1 MRSKAW
7 KELSKRADN
16 LYPALCN
23 LEKLSTDELRGLR
36 SVCGRVTNTNC
47 SWVAYRLAPM
57 LAAEVNGEFMR
68 RANARKQPQANRGTV
83 K

>member
-23 LEKLSTDELRGLR
+23 LETLTTNELRGLR
-36 SVCGRVTNTNC
+36 AVCGMVSQTNC
-47 SWVAYRLAPM
+47 SWLAYRLAPM
-57 LAAEVNGEFMR
+57 LADEVNGEFMR
-68 RANARKQPQANRGTV
+68 RANARRSTKNRGE
-83 K
+83 KHD

>member
-36 SVCGRVTNTNC
+36 SVCGRVTDTNC

-57 LAAEVNGEFMR
+57 LAAEVNSECMR
-68 RANARKQPQANRGTV
+68 RANARKKPQANRSSV